1 MLGHRIRVYK
11 SAETPPRS
19 ELLAWKIAVV
29 AADEAAVDPDVA
41 AMIINRI
48 IDNAGVA
55 VAGLARH
62 PVANARAQAL
72 AHPHA
77 GGATVFGMP
86 RTERVACEWAAC
98 PHALTYR

>member
-1 MLGHRIRVYK
+1 MLAHRIRVYT
-11 SAETPPRS
+11 SAQTPPPP
-19 ELLAWKIAVV
+19 ELLAWKIASV
-29 AADEAAVDPDVA
+29 ATDKAAVDADVA

-86 RTERVACEWAAC
+86 STCLLYTSDAADE
-98 PHALTYR
+98 